1 MYASDVT
8 YKFNFL
14 LLILN
19 LCMPITLV
27 TCMENFVIKSIGGLY
42 DVIGEKLKKDIDVE
56 VKEDF
61 KLKLNKNETRRKDK
75 N

>member
-1 MYASDVT
+1 
-8 YKFNFL
+8 
-14 LLILN
+14 
-19 LCMPITLV
+19 MPITLV
-27 TCMENFVIKSIGGLY
+27 TCMENFVIKSMGGLY